1 MVRYD
6 NSHMILMKE
15 IITMKKLTA
24 MALVLAMVLSLS
36 ACGGTSGGDPSAAE
50 SSKAETADTSAAD
63 LSEADTP
70 DTSAADTADTSAA
83 DEDSETARSDAYQM
97 VSFSSEHEPFGI
109 KFDYALPKL
118 ENYDPTPDDARNPDY
133 FNYGVTYYYKYR
145 TDDESLYGI
154 RADVYAGI
162 YNAENA
168 AGYYKAKEGQ
178 QTDKTENGYGLQY
191 YIDEKED
198 SKKDT
203 NGKHFYGHI
212 SVYGETYRDAVLCC
226 SVMFETYE
234 SDLSKDELE
243 ELMLATANSIK
254 FTDWD
259 ENALLTD
266 DGIISYQHHCTVP
279 AKMTIA
285 GAECE
290 AKLETQGSD
299 PLVYT
304 NVIEDS
310 SLFRVS
316 MDPFLLVGSSFEN
329 AKEKDTYTPAT
340 VNGCDALSA
349 FDENSATGEF
359 MIKISDDHVEKV
371 VISVPSMANGSMSM
385 DGKSFFD
392 VRKAIAADPE
402 AAKAKYNEFAND
414 FVKAWIPDAE

>member
-1 MVRYD
+1 
-6 NSHMILMKE
+6 MK
-15 IITMKKLTA
+15 MKKTLAALLALTT
-24 MALVLAMVLSLS
+24 VLGLAS
-36 ACGGTSGGDPSAAE
+36 CGDDSSSSGTAGSTAE
-50 SSKAETADTSAAD
+50 SSVSGSIAAEESSEDSSSSSETESSTADES
-63 LSEADTP
+63 SEE
-70 DTSAADTADTSAA
+70 SSGTAQSG
-83 DEDSETARSDAYQM
+83 AYQM

-133 FNYGVTYYYKYR
+133 FNYGVTYHYKYR

-178 QTDKTENGYGLQY
+178 QTDKTEKGYGLQY

-212 SVYGETYRDAVLCC
+212 AVYGETYRDAVLCC

-243 ELMLATANSIK
+243 KVMLATANSIK

-259 ENALLTD
+259 ENALLTA
-266 DGIISYQHHCTVP
+266 DGGFISYQHHCTVP

-285 GAECE
+285 GTECE
-290 AKLETQGSD
+290 AKLSTQGSD

-304 NVIEDS
+304 DVIEGS
-310 SLFRVS
+310 NLFRVT

-329 AKEKDTYTPAT
+329 AKEKDKYTPAT
-340 VNGCDALSA
+340 VNGCEALYA
-349 FDENSATGEF
+349 FEENSATGEF
-359 MIKISDDHVEKV
+359 MIKISDDHIEKV
-371 VISVPSMANGSMSM
+371 VITIPSMANGQMRM
-385 DGKSFFD
+385 DNKSFFD
-392 VRKAIAADPE
+392 VRKEIAADPD

>member
-1 MVRYD
+1 
-6 NSHMILMKE
+6 MK
-15 IITMKKLTA
+15 MKKTLAALLALTT
-24 MALVLAMVLSLS
+24 VLGLAS
-36 ACGGTSGGDPSAAE
+36 CGDDSSSSGTAE
-50 SSKAETADTSAAD
+50 SSVSGSIAAEESSEDSSSSSETESSTADES
-63 LSEADTP
+63 SEE
-70 DTSAADTADTSAA
+70 S
-83 DEDSETARSDAYQM
+83 SETAQSGAYQM
-97 VSFSSEHEPFGI
+97 VSFSSEHEPLGI

-133 FNYGVTYYYKYR
+133 FNYGVTYHYKYR

-234 SDLSKDELE
+234 SDRSKDELE

-259 ENALLTD
+259 ENALLND
-266 DGIISYQHHCTVP
+266 DGSIISYQHHCTVP

-316 MDPFLLVGSSFEN
+316 IDPFLLVGSSFEN
-329 AKEKDTYTPAT
+329 AKEKDKYTPAT
-340 VNGCDALSA
+340 VNGCDALYA
-349 FDENSATGEF
+349 FDEHSATGEF
-359 MIKISDDHVEKV
+359 MIKISDDHIEKV
-371 VISVPSMANGSMSM
+371 VISIPSMANGSMSM

-392 VRKAIAADPE
+392 VRKEIAADPE

-414 FVKAWIPDAE
+414 FVKAWVLDAE

>member
-1 MVRYD
+1 MEEELLSISPIDGRYKNETDKVRNYFSEYSLIK
-6 NSHMILMKE
+6 NRVIVEIEWLKKLFSIEELELKITEEELKILDKIAKEFDINAAKRVKE
-15 IITMKKLTA
+15 IEQTTKHD
-24 MALVLAMVLSLS
+24 V
-36 ACGGTSGGDPSAAE
+36 
-50 SSKAETADTSAAD
+50 KAVE
-63 LSEADTP
+63 
-70 DTSAADTADTSAA
+70 
-83 DEDSETARSDAYQM
+83 
-97 VSFSSEHEPFGI
+97 
-109 KFDYALPKL
+109 
-118 ENYDPTPDDARNPDY
+118 
-133 FNYGVTYYYKYR
+133 
-145 TDDESLYGI
+145 
-154 RADVYAGI
+154 
-162 YNAENA
+162 
-168 AGYYKAKEGQ
+168 
-178 QTDKTENGYGLQY
+178 Y
-191 YIDEKED
+191 YIDEKQD

-234 SDLSKDELE
+234 SDLSKEELE
-243 ELMLATANSIK
+243 ALMLAAANSIK

-259 ENALLTD
+259 ENALLND
-266 DGIISYQHHCTVP
+266 DGSIISYQHHCTVP

-310 SLFRVS
+310 SLFRIS

-329 AKEKDTYTPAT
+329 AKEKDKYTPAT
-340 VNGCDALSA
+340 VNGCDALYA
-349 FDENSATGEF
+349 FDANSATGEF
-359 MIKISDDHVEKV
+359 MIKISDDHIEKV

-392 VRKAIAADPE
+392 VRKEIAADPE

>member
-36 ACGGTSGGDPSAAE
+36 ACGDTSGSDTSAAE

-63 LSEADTP
+63 PSKADTP

-83 DEDSETARSDAYQM
+83 DEDSETAQSGAYQM
-97 VSFSSEHEPFGI
+97 VSFSSEHEPFRI

-133 FNYGVTYYYKYR
+133 FNYGVTYHYKYR

-226 SVMFETYE
+226 SVLFETYE

-329 AKEKDTYTPAT
+329 AKEKDKYTPAA
-340 VNGCDALSA
+340 VNGCDALYA
-349 FDENSATGEF
+349 FDEHSATGEF
-359 MIKISDDHVEKV
+359 MIKISDDHIEKV

>member
-1 MVRYD
+1 MKIKRTLAA
-6 NSHMILMKE
+6 ILTL
-15 IITMKKLTA
+15 TMTA
-24 MALVLAMVLSLS
+24 GLA
-36 ACGGTSGGDPSAAE
+36 ACGDDSSSDAAGSTAE
-50 SSKAETADTSAAD
+50 SSVSESSNAEESTGDSSSEAESSTADESAAD
-63 LSEADTP
+63 SGTEQSGD
-70 DTSAADTADTSAA
+70 
-83 DEDSETARSDAYQM
+83 YQM
-97 VSFSSEHEPFGI
+97 MSFSGEHEPFGI
-109 KFDYALPKL
+109 KFDFALPKL
-118 ENYDPTPDDARNPDY
+118 EKYEPAPDDARNPDY
-133 FNYGVTYYYKYR
+133 FNYGVTYHYKYR
-145 TDDESLYGI
+145 TDDASLYGI

-178 QTDKTENGYGLQY
+178 QTDKTDNGYGLQY

-212 SVYGETYRDAVLCC
+212 AVYGETYRDAVLCC

-243 ELMLATANSIK
+243 KVMLATANSIK

-259 ENALLTD
+259 ENALLKD
-266 DGIISYQHHCTVP
+266 DGSFISYQHHCTVP

-285 GAECE
+285 GTECE
-290 AKLETQGSD
+290 AKLSTQGSD

-304 NVIEDS
+304 DVIEGS
-310 SLFRVS
+310 NLFRVT

-329 AKEKDTYTPAT
+329 AKEKDKYTPAT
-340 VNGCDALSA
+340 VNGCEALYA
-349 FDENSATGEF
+349 FEENSATGEF
-359 MIKISDDHVEKV
+359 MIKISDDHIEKV
-371 VISVPSMANGSMSM
+371 VITIPSMANGQMRM

-392 VRKAIAADPE
+392 VRKEIAADPE

>member
-1 MVRYD
+1 
-6 NSHMILMKE
+6 MK
-15 IITMKKLTA
+15 MKRTLAALLALTT
-24 MALVLAMVLSLS
+24 VLGLAS
-36 ACGGTSGGDPSAAE
+36 CGEDSSSSGTAGSTAESSVSGSSAAE
-50 SSKAETADTSAAD
+50 ESSEDSSSSSETESSTADES
-63 LSEADTP
+63 SEE
-70 DTSAADTADTSAA
+70 S
-83 DEDSETARSDAYQM
+83 SETAQSGGYQM
-97 VSFSSEHEPFGI
+97 VSFSSEHEPLGI

-133 FNYGVTYYYKYR
+133 FNYGVTYHYKYP
-145 TDDESLYGI
+145 TDDASLYGI

-168 AGYYKAKEGQ
+168 SGYYKAKEGQ

-212 SVYGETYRDAVLCC
+212 AVYGETYRDAVLCC
-226 SVMFETYE
+226 AVMFETYE
-234 SDLSKDELE
+234 SDLSKEELE
-243 ELMLATANSIK
+243 SFMLAAANSIK

-259 ENALLTD
+259 ENALLND
-266 DGIISYQHHCTVP
+266 DGSIISYQHHCTVP

-316 MDPFLLVGSSFEN
+316 IDPFLLVGSSFEN
-329 AKEKDTYTPAT
+329 AKEKDKYTPAT
-340 VNGCDALSA
+340 VNGCDALYA
-349 FDENSATGEF
+349 FDEHSATGEF
-359 MIKISDDHVEKV
+359 MIKISDDHIEKV
-371 VISVPSMANGSMSM
+371 VISIPSMANGSMSM

-392 VRKAIAADPE
+392 VRKEIAADPE

-414 FVKAWIPDAE
+414 FVKAWKLDAE